1 MRGSLL
7 IEILIGLA
15 VFAGGVLLALSVF
28 PTSGR
33 ALEQSENRTLAI
45 NLARRVLESQR
56 ALTFDG
62 VALGLQAD
70 QTVKLTGVSKG
81 ATTNQEFIYAVD
93 VTEPTPG
100 RKLKSVRVEVRWR
113 HGSAARKVELQ
124 TYMAPL

>member
-56 ALTFDG
+56 ALTYDG
-62 VALGLQAD
+62 IALGQQAD
-70 QTVKLTGVSKG
+70 QTVKLTGVSNG
-81 ATTNQEFIYAVD
+81 ATTNQDFIYTVD
-93 VTEPTPG
+93 VTEPAPG
-100 RKLKSVRVEVRWR
+100 RKLKSVRVEVRWS
-113 HGSAARKVELQ
+113 HGSSHRKVELQ